1 MEDGMADD
9 RDRTTHG
16 ILGDIDPV
24 PAARDHMGGDSGVN
38 EEDDAEQAGQRPG
51 ARDVTD
57 TTSGAGTEVGGTRNY
72 RTGTGYTGVDIGKRP
87 E

>member
-1 MEDGMADD
+1 MADD
-9 RDRTTHG
+9 RDRTTRG

-24 PAARDHMGGDSGVN
+24 PEAREHLAGSSGVN
-38 EEDDAEQAGQRPG
+38 AEDDAEQDSQRPG

-57 TTSGAGTEVGGTRNY
+57 TTANAGTEVGGTRNY